1 MLIPIAKEEGK
12 MFRYVYDV
20 LLPEVSIYN
29 IKFVGTCYLTLLQL
43 LQAMIRVKAKIEE
56 ISIEDSLICFTS

>member
-1 MLIPIAKEEGK
+1 MLLPIAKEEGK
-12 MFRYVYDV
+12 SFRYVYDV

-29 IKFVGTCYLTLLQL
+29 KFVGTCYLTLLQL
-43 LQAMIRVKAKIEE
+43 LQAMIWVKAKIEE